1 MAFLKAGLVQV
12 CARPPSPGS
21 EPFYSKTMH
30 KYKKLHN
37 FEVEPLGVCS
47 IFLKDICHGC
57 MHAIRSFIWLKRLNK
72 ITNITLKK
80 LSISFKDNC
89 HSEK

>member
-47 IFLKDICHGC
+47 IFFERH
-57 MHAIRSFIWLKRLNK
+57 MSWLYACN
-72 ITNITLKK
+72 TLFYMVETLEQNNQHHFEEIKHF
-80 LSISFKDNC
+80 L
-89 HSEK
+89 